1 MADLV
6 SGDIEVQ
13 HSGDPSSKCGGWIT
27 FPFII
32 DLDHVNGE
40 PGSILCQSPSDLQ
53 LGILYVVLAL
63 VTTGTAGTRV
73 ALASAG
79 ANQYEKPKDQ
89 GTFFNCYFLMV
100 NTGAIISATEIVYTQ
115 DNASWKLGFGLCAA
129 ANLISFVLFI
139 SRKRLYKHKKP
150 MGSPFTS
157 LVRVSRFYS
166 EKKGCYLIQ
175 KRRLLPPWARTKEQE
190 FCCSALQELQTEGE
204 SGDTTNS
211 KWRLCSVQE
220 VEDFKAVL
228 RLLPLWL
235 SIIFVSIPIA
245 VQSSLMVLQALVMDR
260 VFSPHLKVSAG
271 SIQVIAIIF
280 SCIFILM
287 NNWLFYPMYHKLTNK
302 VMTPLQKIGMGHVFT
317 ILSMA
322 ISAVVESKRLKTVQN
337 EHLMSVLWLFPP
349 FVILG
354 ISEAFQ
360 LPAHIELFYGEFPE
374 SLRNTATSLTSLVI
388 GITF

>member
-1 MADLV
+1 M
-6 SGDIEVQ
+6 
-13 HSGDPSSKCGGWIT
+13 K
-27 FPFII
+27 
-32 DLDHVNGE
+32 
-40 PGSILCQSPSDLQ
+40 
-53 LGILYVVLAL
+53 
-63 VTTGTAGTRV
+63 
-73 ALASAG
+73 
-79 ANQYEKPKDQ
+79 
-89 GTFFNCYFLMV
+89 
-100 NTGAIISATEIVYTQ
+100 
-115 DNASWKLGFGLCAA
+115 
-129 ANLISFVLFI
+129 
-139 SRKRLYKHKKP
+139 
-150 MGSPFTS
+150 
-157 LVRVSRFYS
+157 
-166 EKKGCYLIQ
+166 
-175 KRRLLPPWARTKEQE
+175 
-190 FCCSALQELQTEGE
+190 TEGE

-245 VQSSLMVLQALVMDR
+245 VQSRLMVLQALVTDR
-260 VFSPHLKVSAG
+260 MFSPHFKVSAG

-280 SCIFILM
+280 SCIFIIM

-317 ILSMA
+317 ILSME

>member
-1 MADLV
+1 M
-6 SGDIEVQ
+6 
-13 HSGDPSSKCGGWIT
+13 
-27 FPFII
+27 
-32 DLDHVNGE
+32 NGE

-139 SRKRLYKHKKP
+139 SGKRLYKHNKP

-190 FCCSALQELQTEGE
+190 FCCSALQELQVKTKKLE
-204 SGDTTNS
+204 
-211 KWRLCSVQE
+211 K
-220 VEDFKAVL
+220 FIK
-228 RLLPLWL
+228 
-235 SIIFVSIPIA
+235 
-245 VQSSLMVLQALVMDR
+245 
-260 VFSPHLKVSAG
+260 LKPELKEREITYAG
-271 SIQVIAIIF
+271 S
-280 SCIFILM
+280 L
-287 NNWLFYPMYHKLTNK
+287 
-302 VMTPLQKIGMGHVFT
+302 
-317 ILSMA
+317 
-322 ISAVVESKRLKTVQN
+322 TVQ
-337 EHLMSVLWLFPP
+337 H
-349 FVILG
+349 
-354 ISEAFQ
+354 
-360 LPAHIELFYGEFPE
+360 
-374 SLRNTATSLTSLVI
+374 
-388 GITF
+388 